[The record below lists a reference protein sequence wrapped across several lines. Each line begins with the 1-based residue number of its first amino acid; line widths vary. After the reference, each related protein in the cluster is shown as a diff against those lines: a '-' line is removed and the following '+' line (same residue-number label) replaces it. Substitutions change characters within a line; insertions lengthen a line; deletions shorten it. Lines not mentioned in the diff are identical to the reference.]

1 MRLRHAPLLAILT
14 AVLASACASQPDAA
28 SLPASAALAATPEPL
43 PTPVQQLSADPE
55 ADPEANPE
63 TGAEPPVASAVE
75 AMPTPAPVPQ
85 TTPAPSLNPAQARVL
100 LQKLLP
106 PKMPDKAGW
115 TEDIVDAFTAL
126 KIPYTP
132 EYFCAANAV
141 IEQESSWQGDPGVP
155 GLPKIVWGKIGEK
168 AAAKHIPLI
177 AVQTALLKTSPNGQ
191 SYKSRIDNLRTE
203 REMNAVFED
212 LAADA
217 ARLGLPLNMSNPIRT
232 GGPMQVSVDFA
243 EAHVRAWP
251 YPYKLTRSVRDTVFT
266 RRGGTYFGIAIL
278 LQYPAP
284 YNDMLYRFAD
294 FNAGR
299 YASRNAAFQAA
310 IAKASGQKITLDG
323 DLLSYSN
330 GAPSSKPSDVE
341 QALASIADRLGMGRD
356 AIRRD
361 LLTEKLS
368 PFGQSELYRKVFAL
382 AEKNGKL
389 PRAVLPEIRLISPKI
404 TRKLTTA
411 WFADRVNGRY
421 QTCLARAR

>member
-1 MRLRHAPLLAILT
+1 MPATRSHLLPFKLAPLALGALALLS
-14 AVLASACASQPDAA
+14 AASAGMAA
-28 SLPASAALAATPEPL
+28 DQPASAASSSEAVQPL
-43 PTPVQQLSADPE
+43 PNVLNDLYPE
-55 ADPEANPE
+55 DSEA
-63 TGAEPPVASAVE
+63 APVASAVE
-75 AMPTPAPVPQ
+75 SVPTPTPQPQATPVPAL
-85 TTPAPSLNPAQARVL
+85 TAAQGKAL
-100 LQKLLP
+100 LLKLLP
-106 PKMPDKAGW
+106 ARMPDRQGW
-115 TEDIVDAFTAL
+115 ADDIFDAFTAL
-126 KIPYTP
+126 KIPYTA

-141 IEQESSWQGDPGVP
+141 IEQESSWQGDPTVP
-155 GLPKIVWGKIGEK
+155 GLPKIVWDKIGEK
-168 AAAKHIPLI
+168 AGAKHIPLI

-203 REMNAVFED
+203 REMNAIFED
-212 LAADA
+212 LANDA
-217 ARLGLPLNMSNPIRT
+217 ARLGLSMNMNNPIRT
-232 GGPMQVSVDFA
+232 GGPMQVSVEFA

-284 YNDMLYRFAD
+284 YSDMVYRFAD

-310 IAKASGQKITLDG
+310 LAKASGQKIDLDG
-323 DLLSYSN
+323 DLLSYVN

-341 QALASIADRLGMGRD
+341 QALFSIAGPLGMSRD

-368 PFGQSELYRKVFAL
+368 PFGQSELYRKVFTL
-382 AEKNGKL
+382 AEKNGKPL

-411 WFADRVNGRY
+411 WFAERVDGRY
-421 QTCLARAR
+421 QACLARGK